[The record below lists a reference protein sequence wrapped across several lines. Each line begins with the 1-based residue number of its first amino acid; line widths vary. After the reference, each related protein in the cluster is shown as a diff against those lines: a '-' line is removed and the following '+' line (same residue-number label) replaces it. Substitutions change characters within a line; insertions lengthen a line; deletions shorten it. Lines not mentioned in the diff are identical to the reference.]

1 MKSLSPV
8 LLIVSRAALLLIS
21 AIEPSQAASG
31 GARLYDGTWSVVV
44 QTTRGDCPVALRAGV
59 RIVAGRLLADDQAY
73 AVEGRVSPD
82 GSVRVK
88 VSAGSQAAGGFGRL
102 SQNAGQ
108 GLWRTRS
115 GECAGKW
122 TAARE

>member
-1 MKSLSPV
+1 
-8 LLIVSRAALLLIS
+8 LLIS

-82 GSVRVK
+82 GAVRVK

-115 GECAGKW
+115 GECAGQW

>member
-82 GSVRVK
+82 GAVRVK

-115 GECAGKW
+115 GECAGQW